1 MFLNN
6 PVLFISMEIMDAEWR
21 DFICPIK
28 FYPKVK
34 KNYICIFLKG
44 FAYVIF
50 DFAGCGNS

>member
-1 MFLNN
+1 
-6 PVLFISMEIMDAEWR
+6 MDAEWR